1 MFKPIFFKRGLI
13 IILMFVSIGFGV
25 NAFLAPENNQIDSIP
40 NFDEIIPLVDSN
52 KYSHMKSSD
61 IAVNQQDFFEEPI
74 EIETIYGTV
83 YLDPESLAF
92 QVVNDNGYIWSS
104 TINTDLEG
112 LPNTFK
118 RRARTAI
125 ILESFNTGVA
135 SFALTEENLFEDNTE
150 IETTLITNGFHSTI
164 TFGRSGI
171 QIGLYV
177 TFGLDSIKVEIPYE
191 EINESGAYKISSI
204 KVYPY
209 FGAVLENQ
217 IPGYVFLPDG
227 IGALVDYKLTDPLI
241 STNYQKE
248 IYDRNIGY
256 NLEPNM
262 NNFLSGGTKIY
273 APVFGFVHGVNQ
285 NAVLANIT
293 SGSEYAMINLY
304 FPARTR
310 GFTTVF
316 SEFVYRKTY
325 RQPIDKVGNTI
336 SLLQSFSNPIDIK
349 IEYTL
354 LENEHANYVGMAKT
368 YRDYLEL
375 EAYQSSHDS
384 IPLRLDAIG
393 IEKNKGLL
401 FNQTTVM
408 TTFNEFREI
417 TLDLKENG
425 IDYIIGNF
433 SGFTKRGVTWSAPQY
448 ENISRRLGS
457 NDDLASLQEALDS
470 LYFVTEYMK
479 ASNQSAGY
487 NQYFDLAKKI
497 NDQLYTYLSGTDTK
511 YLLEYHAVR
520 SIMNDSIEKLSDKPI
535 DGFAIE
541 SMGSLL
547 YDDFGNQKY
556 LLEAILMYQE
566 LLSSVEKEIALYDVN
581 SYLWNSIDLY
591 YDFPM
596 YSSQYITFDD
606 TVPFLSIVLSG
617 SIELFGPHA
626 NFYPYARDELLR
638 LIDFGVYP
646 SFVVTKESS
655 KELQDTG
662 LESIYSSKYDD
673 IKKSILTYHEFVD
686 GALSHVIGSRI
697 EDREV
702 IANGVIKITYDNG
715 IEIYVNYRE
724 TTYIQGSL
732 TIEPK
737 NYEINYF
744 NVPLGG

>member
-1 MFKPIFFKRGLI
+1 MFKNIIFKRLI
-13 IILMFVSIGFGV
+13 ILILISFSITFGV
-25 NAFLAPENNQIDSIP
+25 YAFLEEETGQLDTIP

-52 KYSHMKSSD
+52 KYSHLKSD
-61 IAVNQQDFFEEPI
+61 ALATNQQGFFDEPI
-74 EIETIYGTV
+74 EILTVYGTV

-92 QVVNDNGYIWSS
+92 QVVNNNGYIWSS
-104 TINTDLEG
+104 TINENIPG

-118 RRARTAI
+118 RRAKSAI
-125 ILESFNTGVA
+125 ILESFNTGVT
-135 SFALTEENLFEDNTE
+135 SFALTEENLYESNTE
-150 IETTLITNGFHSTI
+150 IELTLITNGFHALI

-171 QIGLYV
+171 QMGLYV
-177 TFGLDSIKVEIPYE
+177 TFGLDSIHVEIPYE
-191 EINESGAYKISSI
+191 EINESGVFKISSI

-248 IYDRNIGY
+248 VYDRNIGY
-256 NLEPNM
+256 NLVSNM
-262 NNFLSGGTKIY
+262 NTFLSGGTRIY
-273 APVFGFVHGVNQ
+273 APVFGFVHGINQ
-285 NAVLANIT
+285 NAVFANIT
-293 SGSEYAMINLY
+293 SGSEYALINLY

-336 SLLQSFSNPIDIK
+336 SLLQSFSNQMDIK

-354 LENEHANYVGMAKT
+354 LENEDANYVGMAKT

-375 EAYQSSHDS
+375 ESYESQYDS

-408 TTFNEFREI
+408 TTFSEFRDI
-417 TLDLKENG
+417 TLDLNSHG

-457 NDDLASLQEALDS
+457 KNDLESLQEALSS
-470 LYFVTEYMK
+470 LYFVTEYLK
-479 ASNQSAGY
+479 ASNQSSGY

-511 YLLEYHAVR
+511 YLLEYHAVQ
-520 SIMNDSIEKLSDKPI
+520 SIMNKSIAKLSDEPI

-547 YDDFGNQKY
+547 YDDFGSKKY
-556 LLEAILMYQE
+556 LPEAILMYQE
-566 LLSSVEKEIALYDVN
+566 LLSNIEKDIALYDVN
-581 SYLWNSIDLY
+581 SYLWKSMDLY

-617 SIELFGPHA
+617 SVQLFGPHA

-646 SFVVTKESS
+646 SFVVTQKSS
-655 KELQDTG
+655 KELQETG
-662 LESIYSSKYDD
+662 LEAIYSSKYDD
-673 IKKSILTYHEFVD
+673 IKKSILAYYDFVD
-686 GALSHVIGSRI
+686 GALSSVIGQRI
-697 EDREV
+697 VDRQV
-702 IANGVIKITYDNG
+702 ITNGVIQITYEND
-715 IEIYVNYRE
+715 IVIYINYRE
-724 TTYIQGSL
+724 TPFIEGSL
-732 TIEPK
+732 IIGAK
-737 NYEINYF
+737 NYVIKDLNA
-744 NVPLGG
+744 

>member
-1 MFKPIFFKRGLI
+1 VFKNIIFKRLI
-13 IILMFVSIGFGV
+13 ILILISFSITFGV
-25 NAFLAPENNQIDSIP
+25 YAFLEEETGQLDSIP

-52 KYSHMKSSD
+52 KYSHLKSD
-61 IAVNQQDFFEEPI
+61 ALATNQQGFFDEPI
-74 EIETIYGTV
+74 EILTVYGTV

-92 QVVNDNGYIWSS
+92 QVVNNNGYIWSS
-104 TINTDLEG
+104 TINENVPG

-118 RRARTAI
+118 RRARSAI
-125 ILESFNTGVA
+125 ILESFNTGVT
-135 SFALTEENLFEDNTE
+135 SFALTEENLYESNTE
-150 IETTLITNGFHSTI
+150 IELTLITNGFHALI

-171 QIGLYV
+171 QMGLYV
-177 TFGLDSIKVEIPYE
+177 TFGLDSIHVEIPYE
-191 EINESGAYKISSI
+191 EINESGVFKISSI

-248 IYDRNIGY
+248 VYDRNIGY
-256 NLEPNM
+256 NLVSNM
-262 NNFLSGGTKIY
+262 NTFLSGGTRIY
-273 APVFGFVHGVNQ
+273 APVFGFVHGINQ
-285 NAVLANIT
+285 NAVFANIT

-336 SLLQSFSNPIDIK
+336 SLLQSFSNQMDIK

-354 LENEHANYVGMAKT
+354 LENEDANYVGMAKT
-368 YRDYLEL
+368 YRDYLDL
-375 EAYQSSHDS
+375 ESYESQYDS

-408 TTFNEFREI
+408 TTFSEFRDI
-417 TLDLKENG
+417 TLDLNSHG

-457 NDDLASLQEALDS
+457 KNDLESLQEALSS
-470 LYFVTEYMK
+470 LYFVTEYLK
-479 ASNQSAGY
+479 ASNQSSGY

-511 YLLEYHAVR
+511 YLLEYHAVQ
-520 SIMNDSIEKLSDKPI
+520 SIMNKSIAKLSDEPI

-547 YDDFGNQKY
+547 YDDFSNKKY
-556 LLEAILMYQE
+556 LPEAILMYQE
-566 LLSSVEKEIALYDVN
+566 LLSNIEKDIALYDVN
-581 SYLWNSIDLY
+581 SYLWKSMDLY

-617 SIELFGPHA
+617 SVQLFGPHA

-646 SFVVTKESS
+646 SFVVTQKSS
-655 KELQDTG
+655 KELQETG
-662 LESIYSSKYDD
+662 LEAIYSSKYDD
-673 IKKSILTYHEFVD
+673 IKKSILAYYDFVD
-686 GALSHVIGSRI
+686 GALSSVIGQRI
-697 EDREV
+697 VDRQV
-702 IANGVIKITYDNG
+702 ITNGVIQITYEND
-715 IEIYVNYRE
+715 IVIYVNYRE
-724 TTYIQGSL
+724 TPFTQGSL
-732 TIEPK
+732 IIGAK
-737 NYEINYF
+737 NYVIKDLNA
-744 NVPLGG
+744 

>member
-1 MFKPIFFKRGLI
+1 MFKNIIFKRLI
-13 IILMFVSIGFGV
+13 ILILISFSITFGV
-25 NAFLAPENNQIDSIP
+25 YAFFEEETGQLDSIP

-52 KYSHMKSSD
+52 KYSHLKSD
-61 IAVNQQDFFEEPI
+61 ALATNQQGFFDEPI
-74 EIETIYGTV
+74 EILTVYGTV

-92 QVVNDNGYIWSS
+92 QVVNNNGYIWSS
-104 TINTDLEG
+104 TINENVPG

-118 RRARTAI
+118 RRAKSAI
-125 ILESFNTGVA
+125 ILESFNTGVT
-135 SFALTEENLFEDNTE
+135 SFALTEENLYESNTE
-150 IETTLITNGFHSTI
+150 IELTLITNGFHALI

-171 QIGLYV
+171 QMGLYV
-177 TFGLDSIKVEIPYE
+177 TFGLDSIHVEIPYE
-191 EINESGAYKISSI
+191 EINESGVFKISSI

-248 IYDRNIGY
+248 VYDRNIGY
-256 NLEPNM
+256 NLVSNM
-262 NNFLSGGTKIY
+262 NTFLSGGTRIY
-273 APVFGFVHGVNQ
+273 APVFGFVHGINQ
-285 NAVLANIT
+285 NAVFANIT

-336 SLLQSFSNPIDIK
+336 SLLQSFSNQMDIK

-354 LENEHANYVGMAKT
+354 LENEDANYVGMAKT
-368 YRDYLEL
+368 YRDSLDLESY
-375 EAYQSSHDS
+375 ESQYDS

-408 TTFNEFREI
+408 TTFSEFRDI
-417 TLDLKENG
+417 TLDLNSHG

-457 NDDLASLQEALDS
+457 KNDLESLQEALSS
-470 LYFVTEYMK
+470 LYFVTEYLK
-479 ASNQSAGY
+479 ASNQSSGY

-511 YLLEYHAVR
+511 YLLEYHAVQ
-520 SIMNDSIEKLSDKPI
+520 SIMNKSIAKLSDEQI

-547 YDDFGNQKY
+547 YDDFSNKKY
-556 LLEAILMYQE
+556 LPEAILMYQE
-566 LLSSVEKEIALYDVN
+566 LLSNIEKDIALYDVN
-581 SYLWNSIDLY
+581 SYLWKSMDLY

-617 SIELFGPHA
+617 SVQLFGPHA

-646 SFVVTKESS
+646 SFVVTQKSS
-655 KELQDTG
+655 KELQETG
-662 LESIYSSKYDD
+662 LEAIYSSKYDD
-673 IKKSILTYHEFVD
+673 IKKSILAYYDFVD
-686 GALSHVIGSRI
+686 GALSSVIGQRI
-697 EDREV
+697 VDRQV
-702 IANGVIKITYDNG
+702 ITNGVIQITYEND
-715 IEIYVNYRE
+715 IVIYVNYRE
-724 TTYIQGSL
+724 TPFTQGSL
-732 TIEPK
+732 SIGAK
-737 NYEINYF
+737 NYVIKDLNA
-744 NVPLGG
+744 

>member
-1 MFKPIFFKRGLI
+1 MSKNMLFKRLI
-13 IILMFVSIGFGV
+13 IITLILSSITLGTH
-25 NAFLAPENNQIDSIP
+25 AFFDHREINLVSIP

-52 KYSHMKSSD
+52 KYSHVKSSD
-61 IAVNQQDFFEEPI
+61 LALNQQDFFDEPI

-92 QVVNDNGYIWSS
+92 QVVNNNGYIWSS
-104 TINTDLEG
+104 TINDEIAG

-118 RRARTAI
+118 RRARSAI

-150 IETTLITNGFHSTI
+150 IETTLITNGFHALI

-177 TFGLDSIKVEIPYE
+177 TFGQNSIKVEIPQE

-227 IGALVDYKLTDPLI
+227 IGALVDYKVTDPLI

-248 IYDRNIGY
+248 VYDRNIGY

-285 NAVLANIT
+285 NAVFANIT

-336 SLLQSFSNPIDIK
+336 SLLQSFPNPIDIE
-349 IEYTL
+349 IEYSL
-354 LENEHANYVGMAKT
+354 LENENANYIGMAKT

-375 EAYQSSHDS
+375 DSQESAYDS

-393 IEKNKGLL
+393 IEKSKGLL
-401 FNQTTVM
+401 FEKTTVM
-408 TTFNEFREI
+408 TTFSEFRDI
-417 TLDLKENG
+417 ALDLNSQG

-448 ENISRRLGS
+448 ENISRRLGNQ
-457 NDDLASLQEALDS
+457 NDLESLQEVLSS
-470 LYFVTEYMK
+470 LLFVTEFIK

-511 YLLEYHAVR
+511 YLLEYHKVR
-520 SIMNDSIEKLSDKPI
+520 SIMTDSIEKLSKEPI

-541 SMGSLL
+541 SMGGLL
-547 YDDFGNQKY
+547 YDDFGNQQY
-556 LLEAILMYQE
+556 LPEAISMFQE
-566 LLSSVEKEIALYDVN
+566 LLSSIDYDIALYDIN
-581 SYLWNSIDLY
+581 AYLWKYSDLY

-617 SIELFGPHA
+617 SMQLFGPHA

-673 IKKSILTYHEFVD
+673 IKNSITTYYQFVD
-686 GALSHVIGSRI
+686 GALSNVI
-697 EDREV
+697 
-702 IANGVIKITYDNG
+702 
-715 IEIYVNYRE
+715 
-724 TTYIQGSL
+724 
-732 TIEPK
+732 
-737 NYEINYF
+737 
-744 NVPLGG
+744 

>member
-1 MFKPIFFKRGLI
+1 MFKNIIFKRLI
-13 IILMFVSIGFGV
+13 ILILISFSITFGV
-25 NAFLAPENNQIDSIP
+25 YAFLEEETGQLDSIP

-52 KYSHMKSSD
+52 KYSHLKSD
-61 IAVNQQDFFEEPI
+61 ALATNQQGFFDEPI
-74 EIETIYGTV
+74 EILTVYGTV

-92 QVVNDNGYIWSS
+92 QVVNNNGYIWSS
-104 TINTDLEG
+104 TINENVPG

-118 RRARTAI
+118 RRARSAI
-125 ILESFNTGVA
+125 ILESFNTGVT
-135 SFALTEENLFEDNTE
+135 SFALTEENLYESNTE
-150 IETTLITNGFHSTI
+150 IELTLITNGFHALI

-171 QIGLYV
+171 QMGLYV
-177 TFGLDSIKVEIPYE
+177 TFGLDSIHVEIPYE
-191 EINESGAYKISSI
+191 EINESGVFKISSI

-248 IYDRNIGY
+248 VYDRNIGY
-256 NLEPNM
+256 NLVSNM
-262 NNFLSGGTKIY
+262 NTFLSGGTRIY
-273 APVFGFVHGVNQ
+273 APVFGFVHGINQ
-285 NAVLANIT
+285 NAVFANIT

-336 SLLQSFSNPIDIK
+336 SLLQSFSNQMDIK

-354 LENEHANYVGMAKT
+354 LENEDANYVGMAKT
-368 YRDYLEL
+368 YRDYLDL
-375 EAYQSSHDS
+375 ESYESQYDS

-408 TTFNEFREI
+408 TTFSEFRDI
-417 TLDLKENG
+417 TLDLNSHG

-457 NDDLASLQEALDS
+457 KNDLESLQEALSS
-470 LYFVTEYMK
+470 LYFVTEYLK
-479 ASNQSAGY
+479 ASNQSSGY

-511 YLLEYHAVR
+511 YLLEYHAVQ
-520 SIMNDSIEKLSDKPI
+520 SIMNKSIAKLSDEPI

-547 YDDFGNQKY
+547 YDDFSNKKY
-556 LLEAILMYQE
+556 LPEAILMYQE
-566 LLSSVEKEIALYDVN
+566 LLSNIEKDIALYDVN
-581 SYLWNSIDLY
+581 SYLWKSMDLY

-617 SIELFGPHA
+617 SVQLFGPHA

-646 SFVVTKESS
+646 SFVVTQKSS
-655 KELQDTG
+655 KELQETG
-662 LESIYSSKYDD
+662 LEAIYSSKYDD
-673 IKKSILTYHEFVD
+673 IKKSILAYYDFVD
-686 GALSHVIGSRI
+686 GALSSVIGQRI
-697 EDREV
+697 VDRQV
-702 IANGVIKITYDNG
+702 ITNGVIQITYEND
-715 IEIYVNYRE
+715 IVIYVNYRE
-724 TTYIQGSL
+724 TPFTQGSL
-732 TIEPK
+732 IIGAK
-737 NYEINYF
+737 NYVIKDLNA
-744 NVPLGG
+744 